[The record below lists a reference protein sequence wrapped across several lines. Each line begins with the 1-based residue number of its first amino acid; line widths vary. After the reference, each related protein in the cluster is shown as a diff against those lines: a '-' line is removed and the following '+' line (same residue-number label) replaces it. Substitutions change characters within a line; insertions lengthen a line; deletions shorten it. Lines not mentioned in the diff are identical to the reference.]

1 MPEINL
7 RYGHRSR
14 ALAICGGRV
23 LKRKILS
30 RQRNHL
36 LTMGPIHHHAQMAIN
51 NLLRFGH
58 LDVLEPQLDENEIVQ
73 ARAEEEGALN
83 QIQDIFLMKMMILT
97 VKMTI
102 WSYVGVIAEIA
113 SDL

>member
-1 MPEINL
+1 
-7 RYGHRSR
+7 
-14 ALAICGGRV
+14 
-23 LKRKILS
+23 
-30 RQRNHL
+30 
-36 LTMGPIHHHAQMAIN
+36 MGTIHHHAITAIN

-58 LDVLEPQLDENEIVQ
+58 LDVLDSQLDENAIVQ

-102 WSYVGVIAEIA
+102 WS
-113 SDL
+113 